1 MDKMDTMLVHK
12 LNANIG
18 QLMFGTVHNDEE
30 CEVVSGNVTL
40 FSARLFIFQIS
51 KWHFMHS
58 ILSTQ
63 PRGTWKSVKEWMN
76 VNGTYLPHGKQ
87 FQGECLS
94 TLHEPSLVSFLSVA
108 MKHLKCLAFN
118 TTGYRSSWCSSFNCL
133 SNTETNKEYT
143 PSSPWVEIRL
153 QGYDFWIMIYD
164 WINKSVN
171 ATQKFHSF
179 IRIQQNKNWKNYYFR
194 SSFSGRI
201 LWKPSPRNAR
211 KFWTKYLRNILQNW

>member
-76 VNGTYLPHGKQ
+76 VYRTYLPHGKQ

-94 TLHEPSLVSFLSVA
+94 TLHEPRDGQVRLVSFLSVA

-118 TTGYRSSWCSSFNCL
+118 TTGYRSSWCSSSSFNCT
-133 SNTETNKEYT
+133 SKTETNKEYT
-143 PSSPWVEIRL
+143 PSSLPLSR
-153 QGYDFWIMIYD
+153 DT
-164 WINKSVN
+164 
-171 ATQKFHSF
+171 AT
-179 IRIQQNKNWKNYYFR
+179 RIWFLNHD
-194 SSFSGRI
+194 
-201 LWKPSPRNAR
+201 LWLDKQ
-211 KFWTKYLRNILQNW
+211 IC